1 MWPDG
6 NLNIPPK
13 SSLIQIQKMSNRKQE
28 LLNARLLRTGYT
40 RGLTPICI
48 VLLAVVCRLSAQN
61 PQIDTKSGS
70 RFPTVIFTSVLWT
83 ADPSY
88 YSLAID
94 SSGTATYQSAPDS
107 IEHTGV
113 HYTVE
118 FQVSDRTRRTAF
130 NVTRELDYFREPMG
144 EALTSA
150 RNSSVRTLA
159 YHDSQLHTQVTYGAS
174 PDSEIEEL
182 TSIFEGISETLEFGR
197 RLTYFHEHDRSALDG
212 ELDRLQKSVDRRILR
227 ELPVIVPV
235 LRSIASDNRVE
246 SSARDKAEALLNR
259 MSRPRSTENASQ

>member
-1 MWPDG
+1 
-6 NLNIPPK
+6 
-13 SSLIQIQKMSNRKQE
+13 MSNRKQG
-28 LLNARLLRTGYT
+28 LLIARLLRAGYA

-48 VLLAVVCRLSAQN
+48 VLLAVVCGFAQN
-61 PQIDTKSGS
+61 PQVHSTSGS

-113 HYTVE
+113 PYMVE
-118 FQVSDRTRRTAF
+118 FQVSDRTRRTTF
-130 NVTRELDYFREPMG
+130 NVTRELDYFRELAG
-144 EALTSA
+144 EPLTSA

-197 RLTYFHEHDRSALDG
+197 RLTYLHEHNKSALDG
-212 ELDRLQKSVDRRILR
+212 ELDRLQASADRRILR
-227 ELPVIVPV
+227 ELPVIAPV

-246 SSARDKAEALLNR
+246 SAARDKAGALLNR
-259 MSRPRSTENASQ
+259 MSRPRST

>member
-1 MWPDG
+1 M
-6 NLNIPPK
+6 
-13 SSLIQIQKMSNRKQE
+13 
-28 LLNARLLRTGYT
+28 
-40 RGLTPICI
+40 
-48 VLLAVVCRLSAQN
+48 LLAVVCSFAQN
-61 PQIDTKSGS
+61 PQIHTSSGS

-113 HYTVE
+113 PYTVE

-130 NVTRELDYFREPMG
+130 NVTRELDYFREQLG
-144 EALTSA
+144 EPLTSA
-150 RNSSVRTLA
+150 QNSSVRTLG

-174 PDSEIEEL
+174 PDPEIEEL

-197 RLTYFHEHDRSALDG
+197 RLRYFHEHDRRALDG
-212 ELDRLQKSVDRRILR
+212 ELDRLQASADRRTLR
-227 ELPVIVPV
+227 ELPVIAPV
-235 LRSIASDNRVE
+235 LRSIAGDDRVE
-246 SSARDKAEALLNR
+246 SASREKAESLLNR
-259 MSRPRSTENASQ
+259 LSKH